1 VLVIEALKTHAKFV
15 RRQTGWSRIRWGWNY
30 RGDRKFNGL
39 RKLGICAHASPMLF
53 RYQGHLCLALMF
65 SLYFWQVLFEVLAQ
79 TLTSWLG
86 WELETTLV
94 QAIYLE
100 WVASAWSGC
109 VSLCLPQASIRPCTV
124 PGTCRLRG
132 SGDLW
137 CSVQMPVLVA
147 LCDYPSVYQ
156 PSKMRGALQFEQSGH
171 HGCLLWTQ
179 KKSVLSIIWDSFRG
193 LAIHPSQLNTRN
205 NTTKPKI

>member
-1 VLVIEALKTHAKFV
+1 MCLSLRRSRHMQSLFEGRLVGLA
-15 RRQTGWSRIRWGWNY
+15 
-30 RGDRKFNGL
+30 FNGVE
-39 RKLGICAHASPMLF
+39 ITEAIESSTDCANSGSVRAPAQCCST
-53 RYQGHLCLALMF
+53 RGTSA
-65 SLYFWQVLFEVLAQ
+65 WQVLFEVLAQ

-94 QAIYLE
+94 QTIYLE

-109 VSLCLPQASIRPCTV
+109 VSLCLRQASIRPCTV

-147 LCDYPSVYQ
+147 LCDYPSVYR

-171 HGCLLWTQ
+171 HGCLLWAQ
-179 KKSVLSIIWDSFRG
+179 KNQYCPSFG
-193 LAIHPSQLNTRN
+193 IHFGD
-205 NTTKPKI
+205 

>member
-1 VLVIEALKTHAKFV
+1 MLVIEALKTHAKFV
-15 RRQTGWSRIRWGWNY
+15 RRQTGWSRIQWGWNY

-53 RYQGHLCLALMF
+53 RYQGHLCLALLF
-65 SLYFWQVLFEVLAQ
+65 SLYFWQLLFEVLAQ

-94 QAIYLE
+94 QTIYLE
-100 WVASAWSGC
+100 WVASALCGC
-109 VSLCLPQASIRPCTV
+109 VSSCLPQASIRPCTV

-137 CSVQMPVLVA
+137 CSVQMPGLVA
-147 LCDYPSVYQ
+147 LCDYPSVYRPVMDQ
-156 PSKMRGALQFEQSGH
+156 LQKTR
-171 HGCLLWTQ
+171 CLAVWTKWSSLMLIMSQ
-179 KKSVLSIIWDSFRG
+179 KKQYCPSFG
-193 LAIHPSQLNTRN
+193 IHFGD
-205 NTTKPKI
+205 